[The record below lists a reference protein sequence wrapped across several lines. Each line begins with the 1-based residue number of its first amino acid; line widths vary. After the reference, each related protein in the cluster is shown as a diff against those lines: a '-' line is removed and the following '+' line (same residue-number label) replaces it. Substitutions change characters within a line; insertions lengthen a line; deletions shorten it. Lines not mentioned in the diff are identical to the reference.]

1 MTESV
6 KTGIDGLDDIL
17 MGGIPKGNCVLLA
30 GSAGTG
36 KTVLSQQF
44 LFKGTSLGENG
55 SYISLVEP
63 ADKIVR
69 NMKAFTFY
77 DKSLVDNNSV
87 KIVDMTKDMR
97 LRGLDFDDI
106 AGLVA
111 VIRDIIEENNSK
123 RVVIDS
129 ITALCENIQ
138 HKNKIRDFILE
149 LGFELMYLECT
160 TVLISEISPQTF
172 RYSIYGIEEFIAD
185 GVILLSDFER
195 KGELIRTLQ
204 VIKMR
209 GVGHS
214 RNKQVLKIMDE
225 GINLLPMFKAGVE

>member
-1 MTESV
+1 MTDTV
-6 KTGIDGLDDIL
+6 KTGITGLDDIL
-17 MGGIPKGNCVLLA
+17 MGGIPRGNCVLLA

-44 LFKGTSLGENG
+44 IFKGARSGDNG
-55 SYISLVEP
+55 AYISLVEP
-63 ADKIVR
+63 ADKIIK
-69 NMKAFTFY
+69 NMKDFTFY
-77 DKSLVDNNSV
+77 DPKFVSDNTV
-87 KIVDMTKDMR
+87 KVVDMTKDMR

-111 VIRDIIEENNSK
+111 VIKDIVEDNNSK

-149 LGFELMYLECT
+149 LGFELMYLDCT
-160 TVLISEISPQTF
+160 TILISETQPQVF
-172 RYSIYGIEEFIAD
+172 KYSVFGIEEFIAD

-209 GVGHS
+209 GIGHS
-214 RNKQVLKIMDE
+214 RNKQVMKIMEE
-225 GINLLPMFKAGVE
+225 GINLLPMFKAGVD